1 MSKAINISSEIKW
14 NKIKFRL
21 NETLM
26 QKFKKG
32 K

>member
-14 NKIKFRL
+14 SKIKFRL

-26 QKFKKG
+26 QKFKKE